1 MVCIPPF
8 LTTRNDVG
16 LHSMYLLT
24 AKLSEYVIP
33 RRAMREWS
41 VLLKSRCREKLV
53 CLFWGFFVNFENCK
67 CSLTRRRQKYR
78 WRDANLNIY
87 SALVAIEQWGFI
99 RMPHLLWYLISVYM
113 VISEDPWHPH
123 LLPSVWQWSYHYLF
137 LRLTYR
143 SIAAGARTPNLPLN
157 CGANYPWKTKEK
169 MISR

>member
-1 MVCIPPF
+1 MTWAYIRCTCWLQNWVNM
-8 LTTRNDVG
+8 L
-16 LHSMYLLT
+16 Y
-24 AKLSEYVIP
+24 
-33 RRAMREWS
+33 RE
-41 VLLKSRCREKLV
+41 
-53 CLFWGFFVNFENCK
+53 
-67 CSLTRRRQKYR
+67 
-78 WRDANLNIY
+78 
-87 SALVAIEQWGFI
+87 EQWGSGQYFSKADVEKNWFVCFGAFSSISRNVSVPSHGDVSNTGEGMQIWTYTRHSRPLSSDRGFI